1 MKAIIFLLLI
11 YFVSSVMRNTIIYYN
26 EEESKEKCH
35 ECQVVKGGAF
45 CKECE
50 SEKDCADYCS
60 KFQRCDGS
68 DYVTESKYCSCAH
81 CH

>member
-1 MKAIIFLLLI
+1 MKAIIFLLLL

-35 ECQVVKGGAF
+35 ECKVVKGGAF

-60 KFQRCDGS
+60 KFKRCGGS